1 VAILLLTT
9 LICGALEAI
18 SDGIA
23 PIKYLGTAYAI
34 IGLLLVIAAAVYV
47 IRENTLIKQM
57 LGSEIADL
65 DVMD

>member
-1 VAILLLTT
+1 
-9 LICGALEAI
+9 LEAI